1 MLLLLLQVFL
11 LKVGVTQTCVMS
23 AVHSSMMVAHGIQ
36 IVQEVGGSQV
46 RSSGL
51 FPAGLQRG
59 RVGAVVAFDHVR
71 RHVQARQGEMHKGGE
86 FVPPLP
92 YLPEALQVEDE
103 DVRERPQAHLHHA
116 LLQLLTVGA
125 LPCVI
130 RGELM
135 QEREVKIKI
144 KIMPKF
150 SE

>member
-59 RVGAVVAFDHVR
+59 RVGAVVAVDHVR

-86 FVPPLP
+86 FVPPLSH
-92 YLPEALQVEDE
+92 LPEALQVEDE